1 MKNHFFKRLLTVIIT
16 FVVIFLLG
24 FIFIIITPGNA
35 ALGILYLMIY
45 IILFAIVV
53 VVLGLIL
60 DSIILYRKKESDK
73 AKESLLVLAIFLF
86 IMFLIF
92 TIFY

>member
-1 MKNHFFKRLLTVIIT
+1 MKNHFLKRLLTVIIT

-45 IILFAIVV
+45 IILFAIVAV
-53 VVLGLIL
+53 G
-60 DSIILYRKKESDK
+60 
-73 AKESLLVLAIFLF
+73 
-86 IMFLIF
+86 
-92 TIFY
+92 